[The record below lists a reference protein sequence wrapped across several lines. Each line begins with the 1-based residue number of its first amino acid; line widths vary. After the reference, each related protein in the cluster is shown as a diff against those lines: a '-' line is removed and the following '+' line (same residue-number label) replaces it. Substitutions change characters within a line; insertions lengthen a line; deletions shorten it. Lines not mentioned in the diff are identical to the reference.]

1 MNGDRLLRAR
11 AGGAKWRL
19 WGLLLVVLA
28 VAAWAWQ
35 TRGGALPAPDVD
47 APLARERGRQT
58 AVLAGG
64 CFWGVEAVF
73 EHVRGVTRAVS
84 GYAGGTPSTASY
96 DLVSGGRTGHAES
109 VEVTF
114 DPSVITYGQLL
125 RVFFSVAHDPT
136 EHNRQGPDVGPQ
148 YRSAIFFADADQ
160 QRIAAAYIAQLD
172 RAGVLRRPIAT
183 EVTRLDGFHAAE
195 EYHQDYAARNPDD
208 PYIRINDAPKV
219 AALRRDFPALF
230 VGR

>member
-1 MNGDRLLRAR
+1 MNRRAR
-11 AGGAKWRL
+11 IC
-19 WGLLLVVLA
+19 GLGLVVLS

-35 TRGGALPAPDVD
+35 GRGGALPAPEVD
-47 APLARERGRQT
+47 APLARERGRHT

-84 GYAGGTPSTASY
+84 GYAGGTPSTARY
-96 DLVSGGRTGHAES
+96 DLVSSGRTAHAES

-219 AALRRDFPALF
+219 AALRRDFPTLF

>member
-1 MNGDRLLRAR
+1 
-11 AGGAKWRL
+11 
-19 WGLLLVVLA
+19 
-28 VAAWAWQ
+28 
-35 TRGGALPAPDVD
+35 
-47 APLARERGRQT
+47 
-58 AVLAGG
+58 
-64 CFWGVEAVF
+64 VF

-84 GYAGGTPSTASY
+84 GYAGGTPSTARY
-96 DLVSGGRTGHAES
+96 DLVSSGRTGHAES

-136 EHNRQGPDVGPQ
+136 EKNRQGPDVGPQ

-160 QRIAAAYIAQLD
+160 QRIAAAGVAQLD
-172 RAGVLRRPIAT
+172 RAGLLRRPIAT

-219 AALRRDFPALF
+219 AALRRDFPTLF